1 MASNIDQ
8 QIEVRRAVEADAP
21 AITRL
26 FLAAYGEDYTYPQY
40 YDEQHVKKLIYS
52 NDMLMFV
59 AEDVQ
64 ARRVVGTGSVILEIG
79 AYTDLVGEFG
89 RLVVEPESRGRGV
102 GTLLMRARLER
113 VRDRLHVGLAEART
127 VHPFSVRIGQA
138 HGFAPVGFVPM
149 KNRFGNRRESPCIL
163 VQHFGNA
170 LQLRKNHPRIV
181 PEAYPLAGLAMQN
194 VGQEL
199 DAIVDEEAVPYSH
212 GLGFDIQELTSD
224 GYSKLLRI
232 ERGRVLR
239 REIFGPLRLH
249 YGFFKLVAT
258 HSTYLI
264 ARDKGKIAGAI
275 GFTRD
280 DAEQNIRIFEL
291 IYPNEAAIVFLL
303 RELEQRSRDDWG
315 IATIEID
322 VSAHA
327 PRMQRT
333 LVELGYIPTAYVPA
347 MAFHRSERR
356 DIIKM
361 SRLLIPLRTSPVLVN
376 WPAKEV
382 AELVL
387 RAFVRSQVQP
397 KIGEAVDRIGLFE
410 GLADEQARRLA
421 GMFEYRR
428 LEDGTTVFTQGETSQ
443 EMYIILSGSLD
454 VFVEGATRPVGSVGA
469 GECLGEVAL
478 LSNAG
483 HSASALAVEPVELGV
498 LTREALTDLIRQRP
512 DVGVVLF
519 RNVARGLG
527 EKLRRVDLLN
537 VIGTTD
543 AA

>member
-291 IYPNEAAIVFLL
+291 IYPNEAAI
-303 RELEQRSRDDWG
+303 
-315 IATIEID
+315 ATIEID

>member
-1 MASNIDQ
+1 
-8 QIEVRRAVEADAP
+8 
-21 AITRL
+21 
-26 FLAAYGEDYTYPQY
+26 
-40 YDEQHVKKLIYS
+40 
-52 NDMLMFV
+52 
-59 AEDVQ
+59 
-64 ARRVVGTGSVILEIG
+64 
-79 AYTDLVGEFG
+79 
-89 RLVVEPESRGRGV
+89 
-102 GTLLMRARLER
+102 
-113 VRDRLHVGLAEART
+113 
-127 VHPFSVRIGQA
+127 
-138 HGFAPVGFVPM
+138 
-149 KNRFGNRRESPCIL
+149 
-163 VQHFGNA
+163 
-170 LQLRKNHPRIV
+170 
-181 PEAYPLAGLAMQN
+181 
-194 VGQEL
+194 
-199 DAIVDEEAVPYSH
+199 
-212 GLGFDIQELTSD
+212 
-224 GYSKLLRI
+224 
-232 ERGRVLR
+232 
-239 REIFGPLRLH
+239 
-249 YGFFKLVAT
+249 
-258 HSTYLI
+258 
-264 ARDKGKIAGAI
+264 
-275 GFTRD
+275 
-280 DAEQNIRIFEL
+280 
-291 IYPNEAAIVFLL
+291 
-303 RELEQRSRDDWG
+303 
-315 IATIEID
+315 
-322 VSAHA
+322 
-327 PRMQRT
+327 
-333 LVELGYIPTAYVPA
+333 
-347 MAFHRSERR
+347 
-356 DIIKM
+356 M